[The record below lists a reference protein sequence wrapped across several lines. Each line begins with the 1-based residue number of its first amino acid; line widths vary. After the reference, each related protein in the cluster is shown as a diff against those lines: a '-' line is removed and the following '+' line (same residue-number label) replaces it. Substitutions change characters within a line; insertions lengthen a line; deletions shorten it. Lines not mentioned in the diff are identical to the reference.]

1 MQRSISF
8 ALCLTYLAA
17 LAVVCY
23 KRPLHED
30 FDRYIYEAIILQKS
44 QPLPSVYEK
53 VKHETQRSE
62 ESSVLDSPQHLQELE
77 PLYAI
82 RPLYLAIVRT
92 VSAALPIP
100 KAINLVSAASLFVIG
115 IIVLF
120 WTQKPIQ
127 TALLITVYPV
137 LNLGRSG
144 SPDAVAA
151 SAAIGALWLI
161 SEHQQDVAGIALL
174 FLSLGL
180 RTDNI
185 LILLAV
191 LAWRALE
198 KRIPVYVAG
207 ICAIGATAVVL
218 SINRWAGNYGW
229 TVLFRYSFIGGGS
242 PAQMAHSLSIHEYLS
257 AFAAGFGTMLAQ
269 LSIWLL
275 IGIWAS
281 IRRPDPLLLVAAT
294 AATAHFVLFPSPEI
308 RYLVWAGIIAAVSML
323 RTMDGRAG
331 SRHLPSEVMQ
341 GSSESKD
348 PYARAPSS
356 RVG

>member
-1 MQRSISF
+1 LQRSIAF

-23 KRPLHED
+23 RRPLHED

-44 QPLPSVYEK
+44 QPISSVYEK
-53 VKHETQRSE
+53 VKHESQRSE
-62 ESSVLDSPQHLQELE
+62 ESSVLNSPQHLQELE

-82 RPLYLAIVRT
+82 RPLYLAIVRS
-92 VSAALPIP
+92 VSAFLPIQ

-115 IIVLF
+115 IVVLF

-127 TALLITVYPV
+127 TALLITAYPV

-144 SPDAVAA
+144 SPDALAG
-151 SAAIGALWLI
+151 SAAIAALWLI
-161 SEHQQDVAGIALL
+161 SEHQQDIAGITLL

-185 LILLAV
+185 LILLTV
-191 LAWRALE
+191 LAWRAWE

-207 ICAIGATAVVL
+207 ICAIAAALVVV
-218 SINRWAGNYGW
+218 SINHWAGNYGW
-229 TVLFRYSFIGGGS
+229 IVLFRYSFIGGGS
-242 PAQMAHSLSIHEYLS
+242 PAQMAHTLSIHEYLS
-257 AFAAGFGTMLAQ
+257 AFAAGFGTILVQ

-275 IGIWAS
+275 IGIWAW

-294 AATAHFVLFPSPEI
+294 ATAAHFLLFPSPEI
-308 RYLVWAGIIAAVSML
+308 RYLIWAGIIAAVSML
-323 RTMDGRAG
+323 RTPNV
-331 SRHLPSEVMQ
+331 PSTPF
-341 GSSESKD
+341 D
-348 PYARAPSS
+348 TARYN
-356 RVG
+356 